1 MSVEF
6 ALSLYLS
13 LSFVSGDLL
22 IAFRPNCPRNCGR
35 AAHQNVEV
43 LLSNHGLLIFLPNCL
58 QKIPLW
64 LIGWLQN
71 WKTPTHLW
79 YQKKKSISGEH
90 GNIKGWMATMGGSK
104 RPTLYN
110 LYLRESLFIYDI
122 MVLMSQWNDCAA
134 CRMPLFWKLN
144 FMKSSSQEKVG
155 KTELLRP
162 SDQVY
167 RFKTIL
173 GGKFRL
179 WVRKI
184 SFLKFK
190 EHSRHQPG
198 YDQTSHYKW
207 GRKVSPRK
215 ITVMFWTW
223 FLGPPDLKRKTHLTQ
238 NSIFGGFHVNLL
250 GCSYYLDQDNHSS
263 IIPIHFRVPY
273 QFSSVFWLVSHT

>member
-6 ALSLYLS
+6 ALSLSLLCLWWPFDCIQTQLPKELWKSSTSKCWSSSVKSWTADLS
-13 LSFVSGDLL
+13 
-22 IAFRPNCPRNCGR
+22 AK
-35 AAHQNVEV
+35 
-43 LLSNHGLLIFLPNCL
+43 LPPKKSAL
-58 QKIPLW
+58 A
-64 LIGWLQN
+64 N
-71 WKTPTHLW
+71 WMTPKLKNSDTSLAS
-79 YQKKKSISGEH
+79 KKKSISGEH

-104 RPTLYN
+104 RPSLYN

-144 FMKSSSQEKVG
+144 FTKSSSQEKVG

-184 SFLKFK
+184 SCLKFK

-215 ITVMFWTW
+215 IT
-223 FLGPPDLKRKTHLTQ
+223 
-238 NSIFGGFHVNLL
+238 
-250 GCSYYLDQDNHSS
+250 
-263 IIPIHFRVPY
+263 
-273 QFSSVFWLVSHT
+273 